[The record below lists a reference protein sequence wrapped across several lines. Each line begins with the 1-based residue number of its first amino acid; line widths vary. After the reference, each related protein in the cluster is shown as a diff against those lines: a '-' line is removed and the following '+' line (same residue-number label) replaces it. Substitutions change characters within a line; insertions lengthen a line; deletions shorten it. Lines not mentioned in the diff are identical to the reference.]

1 MTFFGSVGNR
11 DEQHKKGSES
21 VAASQSRYVRGSPS
35 IRCRF
40 MSRCL
45 DPLLRTCGHADPAMV
60 SRRLLLAGV
69 LILCGNAAS
78 QPRGSVA
85 DEARKSLATV
95 SGHLA
100 APGLSR
106 PVRVLRDRWGVAHIY
121 AQNQHDLFFAQGYVA
136 AQDRLFQMEMWK
148 RAGQGRLSE
157 ILGPS
162 AVTRDV
168 DARLLMYRG
177 DMKAEYASYSPQA
190 RDILT
195 AFTDGIN
202 SYVHSLTAPGGK
214 GLPVEFKIAGFAPDA
229 WHPQDCLNR
238 MAAFSMTG
246 NAVSELA
253 HAQALVELGAS
264 KAAKVMDLDPPVAL
278 DPAPNLDLNGL
289 EPGLLDNFIGSDQR
303 IVFPAHPI
311 EGSNNWT
318 VAGVHTSTGRPL
330 LANDPHRVVGLPSL
344 RYMVHLVAPGWD
356 VIGAGEPGL
365 PGVALGHN
373 ENIAWGFTIFGLDQQ
388 DLYVEELNPADPLEY
403 RTETGWRKMESHRE
417 TFFIKGARSKDI
429 ELKFTRHGPVVWEDG
444 KRALALRWVGSEPG
458 TAGYIASLSIDQA
471 QNWDQFEAA
480 VVRWKL
486 PSENLV
492 YADRYGNIGEHSV
505 GLVPVRRWTG
515 LLPVPGASGYEW
527 KGFVPMADLPHAFNP
542 AAGYIATANHKMI
555 PENYPY
561 NVGFEWDP
569 GYRFNRIGEF
579 FSTAQLQN
587 RKLGMID
594 MQRLQNDVVS
604 LPAIN
609 FQKLLRSTPLR
620 DDPTLSTFLRWD
632 GQLTRESADAALYEV
647 WFRSI
652 GRALAKEI
660 SSQNSKTYQDLPPD
674 TLLRLL
680 ANPDADFFGANPA
693 AHRDRLLTDTLRE
706 ATQELERLMGTDRAR
721 WQWGTLHQIYFR
733 HGLDQ
738 YSTDITKLLNIGP
751 LARPGDG
758 YTINATW
765 VSSDTWD
772 QEDGA
777 SYRQI
782 LDTSDWDQSVAVNTP
797 GQSGQPASAHYS
809 DLAPLWDMGGYF
821 PLVYSTAA
829 VKNSTSDVLVLEPT
843 R

>member
-1 MTFFGSVGNR
+1 M
-11 DEQHKKGSES
+11 GSES
-21 VAASQSRYVRGSPS
+21 NVAACQLRNARALPTS
-35 IRCRF
+35 IRSRF
-40 MSRCL
+40 ESRCL
-45 DPLLRTCGHADPAMV
+45 DPILRACGHADRAM
-60 SRRLLLAGV
+60 LKLCTLLAGAF
-69 LILCGNAAS
+69 ILCSTAVS
-78 QPRGSVA
+78 QPLGSVA
-85 DEARKSLATV
+85 DDARKSLATV

-100 APGLSR
+100 VPGLSR

-121 AQNQHDLFFAQGYVA
+121 AQNQHDLFFVQGFVA

-157 ILGPS
+157 VLGAS
-162 AVTRDV
+162 ALARDV
-168 DARLLMYRG
+168 DARLLKYRG
-177 DMKAEYASYSPQA
+177 NMQTEYGSYSPKA
-190 RDILT
+190 REILT

-202 SYVHSLTAPGGK
+202 SYVRSLTAPGGK

-246 NAVSELA
+246 NAVSELE

-264 KAAKVMDLDPPVAL
+264 KAAKIMDLDPPVAL
-278 DPAPNLDLNGL
+278 DPDPKLDLSGL
-289 EPGLLDNFIGSDQR
+289 KPALLANFVGSDQR

-330 LANDPHRVVGLPSL
+330 LANDPHRVVGIPSL

-403 RTETGWRKMESHRE
+403 RTETGWRKMDSHRE
-417 TFFIKGARSKDI
+417 TFFIKGARSRVID
-429 ELKFTRHGPVVWEDG
+429 LMFTRHGPVVWQDG

-458 TAGYIASLSIDQA
+458 TAGYLASLSIDQA
-471 QNWDQFEAA
+471 QNWGQFEAA
-480 VVRWKL
+480 VARWKV

-505 GLVPVRRWTG
+505 GLVPVRHWTG
-515 LLPVPGASGYEW
+515 LLPVPGAAGYEW
-527 KGFVPMADLPHAFNP
+527 RGFVPVAELPHTFNP
-542 AAGYIATANHKMI
+542 ATGYVATANHKMI

-569 GYRFNRIGEF
+569 DYRFNRIREF
-579 FSTAQLQN
+579 FATAQRQN
-587 RKLGMID
+587 RKLGLID
-594 MQRLQNDVVS
+594 MEKLQNDVTS
-604 LPAIN
+604 LPAIG
-609 FQKLLRSTPLR
+609 FQKLLRTTPLR
-620 DDPTLSTFLRWD
+620 DDPNLSSFLRWD

-652 GRALAKEI
+652 GVALGKEI
-660 SSQNSKTYQDLPPD
+660 SSQNGKTYQDLPPN

-680 ANPDADFFGANPA
+680 ANPDADLFGASPA
-693 AHRDRLLTDTLRE
+693 ARRDRILIDTLRE
-706 ATQELERLMGTDRAR
+706 ATQELERLIGPDHTH
-721 WQWGTLHQIYFR
+721 WQWGTIHQIYFR

-738 YSTDITKLLNIGP
+738 FSTEGTKLLDVGP

-758 YTINATW
+758 YTVNATW
-765 VSSDTWD
+765 VSSDSWD
-772 QEDGA
+772 QTDGA

-809 DLAPLWDMGGYF
+809 DLAPLWDVGGYF
-821 PLVYSTAA
+821 PLVYSAAA
-829 VKNSTSDVLVLEPT
+829 VKTATSDALILEPA